1 MAATRCYPMSA
12 NTRLITL
19 AMNAVSDVAEL
30 GAPAMACFIEIFRPR
45 VARHVA
51 PLHAGLR
58 PPIMTVE
65 AYTEHALVAV
75 AAQLHTCTAH
85 SDDALHAWVSAETTR
100 AVLEMHADLRRAVR
114 ARRAR
119 GVSTCRKRAA

>member
-1 MAATRCYPMSA
+1 MAVSRCYPMSSA
-12 NTRLITL
+12 TRLITL
-19 AMNAVSDVAEL
+19 AKNAVSDVAEL
-30 GAPAMACFIEIFRPR
+30 GAPSMTCFIEIFRPR

-58 PPIMTVE
+58 PPILTAE
-65 AYTEHALVAV
+65 AYTEHALAAV

-100 AVLEMHADLRRAVR
+100 AVLDTHADLRRAVR

-119 GVSTCRKRAA
+119 GVSTSRKRAA

>member
-1 MAATRCYPMSA
+1 MAATRCYPMSSD
-12 NTRLITL
+12 TRLITL

-30 GAPAMACFIEIFRPR
+30 GAPSMACFIEIFRPH

-58 PPIMTVE
+58 PPILTAE
-65 AYTEHALVAV
+65 TFTEHALAAV
-75 AAQLHTCTAH
+75 AAQLHTCTAN

-100 AVLEMHADLRRAVR
+100 AVLETHADLRRAVR

-119 GVSTCRKRAA
+119 GVGMCRRRAA